1 MALMNAIN
9 SLIISY
15 YFVLLYILLL
25 LNDYAITAERKKYF
39 VFQFINGTNIFIQD
53 RKQIIYIFVTNNEFH
68 STITLLGLELLLISI
83 QLYLKNI

>member
-25 LNDYAITAERKKYF
+25 LNDYAVTAERK
-39 VFQFINGTNIFIQD
+39 NILSFD
-53 RKQIIYIFVTNNEFH
+53 SLMAQIFSY
-68 STITLLGLELLLISI
+68 
-83 QLYLKNI
+83 